1 MEVKI
6 DNSFKQKY
14 SELLD
19 GLKPFKDDF
28 TLANLGALPD
38 NFPDKGLG
46 EKKVL
51 DYLAP
56 IAIGEA
62 TKLDDPIAFAHMVPA
77 TPWITWIMALWNA
90 SLNQNLLHPAISP
103 VARDFE
109 TKAIDWL
116 CPYFGMNGGHLTPG
130 STLSNL
136 TALWV
141 ARDLKGVKKIV
152 VSEEAHISMKKSAN
166 ILGLE
171 FETVPCNHDSSIN
184 AVSYTHLT
192 LPTKA

>member
-6 DNSFKQKY
+6 DNSFKPKY
-14 SELLD
+14 SDLLD

-28 TLANLGALPD
+28 TSANLGALPD

-62 TKLDDPIAFAHMVPA
+62 TKLDDPLAFAHMDPP

-90 SLNQNLLHPAISP
+90 SLNQNLLHPALQN
-103 VARDFE
+103 R
-109 TKAIDWL
+109 
-116 CPYFGMNGGHLTPG
+116 
-130 STLSNL
+130 
-136 TALWV
+136 
-141 ARDLKGVKKIV
+141 
-152 VSEEAHISMKKSAN
+152 
-166 ILGLE
+166 
-171 FETVPCNHDSSIN
+171 
-184 AVSYTHLT
+184 
-192 LPTKA
+192 